1 MLPILLA
8 NQINV
13 CISDSSISIQLHVNS
28 SLFTHSANS
37 KKDQNTVCW
46 LVNFNLA
53 NMYQNADWLISCWL
67 VIHSLYAAKPY
78 N

>member
-28 SLFTHSANS
+28 SSANS

-53 NMYQNADWLISCWL
+53 NMYQNAACWL